1 MVRSITYT
9 LTLFAMQ
16 DIFLA
21 YNMFLIFDDNR
32 RPDLIR
38 DEGRK
43 VTYAVKNVIDLSV
56 SATTLQDESE

>member
-1 MVRSITYT
+1 
-9 LTLFAMQ
+9 MQ

-21 YNMFLIFDDNR
+21 YNMFSILYDNR
-32 RPDLIR
+32 KPDFIR

-56 SATTLQDESE
+56 SATSLQDDSE

>member
-1 MVRSITYT
+1 
-9 LTLFAMQ
+9 MQ